1 MERIISEIF
10 DFKSKKIKVI
20 KQDAFSCNNCIFNKS
35 NRCVNQKLS
44 CVPEER
50 KDNKSVIY
58 ENINL

>member
-10 DFKSKKIKVI
+10 YFKSKKIKVI
-20 KQDAFSCNNCIFNKS
+20 KQDTFSCKNCIFNKHH
-35 NRCVNQKLS
+35 RCVNQKLNCIS
-44 CVPEER
+44 EER

>member
-10 DFKSKKIKVI
+10 YFKSKKIKVTQ
-20 KQDAFSCNNCIFNKS
+20 QDIFSCKNCVFNKRD
-35 NRCVNQKLS
+35 RCENQKLS
-44 CVPEER
+44 CISEER

>member
-10 DFKSKKIKVI
+10 YFKSKKIKVI
-20 KQDAFSCNNCIFNKS
+20 KQDAFSCNNCIFNKG